1 MNPKRFLS
9 LNLFPLAQ
17 AYKEIQTLTS
27 TLSIYQAEISK
38 RSIMPTFLF
47 LKRGKHDVWGPRTAK
62 SCLVAQLCLALHG
75 PMDCSLSGS
84 SVCGILQTRVLEWVA
99 IPFSRGSSLLRDN
112 QESKWKRL
120 KLEDPYL
127 KPHRKQSTNNVL
139 KLKGKS

>member
-1 MNPKRFLS
+1 MSDF
-9 LNLFPLAQ
+9 
-17 AYKEIQTLTS
+17 AYPEL
-27 TLSIYQAEISK
+27 
-38 RSIMPTFLF
+38 PTFISAKNFPFCSLPYTYTHTHQIF
-47 LKRGKHDVWGPRTAK
+47 HKPENIGVLKKKNASWSMMIFMVV
-62 SCLVAQLCLALHG
+62 SCLKLGLDTIDCG
-75 PMDCSLSGS
+75 PPGS
-84 SVCGILQTRVLEWVA
+84 SVHRILQTRVLEWVA